1 MSAQTAWK
9 LWGILLLKLF
19 YIQNWGMMEIW
30 FVLMFHDHHCKICSW
45 FGICTTWY
53 KPNTFDGQ
61 RLFQQNVNSIDF
73 QLWVK
78 FVAKQFPAPFLPL
91 TFPVQATEYSAR
103 IKQHDS
109 SLYPQIIRCHIYW
122 QQDRWTQESTVRVNF
137 NNLHCCSTWECSKMQ
152 MHTDVFSKAK
162 ELHSILH
169 IPLTHLPLVLH
180 ICVSELGQH
189 WCK

>member
-91 TFPVQATEYSAR
+91 TFPVQATEYSAG

-122 QQDRWTQESTVRVNF
+122 QQDRWTQSLPWGWISTTFIAAVPGSVLKCKCTLMYSVKQKNF
-137 NNLHCCSTWECSKMQ
+137 IQFFTSL
-152 MHTDVFSKAK
+152 
-162 ELHSILH
+162 
-169 IPLTHLPLVLH
+169 
-180 ICVSELGQH
+180 
-189 WCK
+189 